1 MNTKI
6 TTSHHSKPAYIYVRQ
21 STPGQVLHHRES
33 TERQYAQQEKAVAL
47 GWSATAIRVLDRDLG
62 RSGTQMTGREDF
74 KTLVADVS
82 MGYVGAVFALEVSRL
97 ARSNLDWHRL
107 LELCALTHT
116 LVIDA
121 DGCYDPGDFND
132 GLLLGLKG
140 TMAQAELHFL
150 RGRLLGGKL
159 NKAQKGEL
167 RFPLPVGLCYD
178 DQGHIA
184 PDPDEEVRGAVQL
197 VFQLFRETGSAYAVV
212 QHFARTGLSF
222 PKRAYGGAW
231 AGKLIWG
238 RLSHGRVLSLIKNPS
253 FAGVYVFGRYQYQK
267 TITADGEIRQQ
278 MRAVA
283 MPDWRVNLCD
293 HHDGYITVEEFE
305 QNLKRLEQNRTN
317 GEGTVLS
324 GPAREGLALLQGIL
338 LCGGCG
344 RALTV
349 RYQGNGGIYPTY
361 LCSWKRREGLATK
374 DCISVR
380 SQLLDNAVS
389 EEMFKALKP
398 AELQLALAAMN
409 ELEQR
414 DQSIMHQWQMRVE
427 RADYEAALAERRYEE
442 SDPSNRLVTGTL
454 ERRWNEALI
463 RLEQIKAE
471 AAQFHNRHVR
481 VATAEQKAKI
491 LALARDLPRLWR
503 APTTLAKDRKRIL
516 RLLIRDITVERLLAQ
531 RQLIL
536 HIRWEG
542 GACTDTTVQLP
553 APMAER
559 IRYPA
564 EVVQLVHELTLRLSD
579 PQIVAHM
586 NNNSLTSPHGKPFTL
601 AMIKWIRHRYDI
613 PSVSFK
619 RADEMTVRQ
628 AAENFGVS
636 IHVIYY
642 WIKRNVVTARQVD
655 GRGPWWLTIDP
666 NKDAELRECVRNS
679 KHLHIYDSNSLL

>member
-1 MNTKI
+1 
-6 TTSHHSKPAYIYVRQ
+6 
-21 STPGQVLHHRES
+21 
-33 TERQYAQQEKAVAL
+33 
-47 GWSATAIRVLDRDLG
+47 
-62 RSGTQMTGREDF
+62 
-74 KTLVADVS
+74 
-82 MGYVGAVFALEVSRL
+82 
-97 ARSNLDWHRL
+97 
-107 LELCALTHT
+107 
-116 LVIDA
+116 
-121 DGCYDPGDFND
+121 
-132 GLLLGLKG
+132 
-140 TMAQAELHFL
+140 
-150 RGRLLGGKL
+150 
-159 NKAQKGEL
+159 
-167 RFPLPVGLCYD
+167 
-178 DQGHIA
+178 
-184 PDPDEEVRGAVQL
+184 
-197 VFQLFRETGSAYAVV
+197 
-212 QHFARTGLSF
+212 
-222 PKRAYGGAW
+222 
-231 AGKLIWG
+231 
-238 RLSHGRVLSLIKNPS
+238 
-253 FAGVYVFGRYQYQK
+253 
-267 TITADGEIRQQ
+267 
-278 MRAVA
+278 
-283 MPDWRVNLCD
+283 
-293 HHDGYITVEEFE
+293 
-305 QNLKRLEQNRTN
+305 
-317 GEGTVLS
+317 
-324 GPAREGLALLQGIL
+324 
-338 LCGGCG
+338 
-344 RALTV
+344 
-349 RYQGNGGIYPTY
+349 
-361 LCSWKRREGLATK
+361 LATK

-389 EEMFKALKP
+389 EELFKALKP

-536 HIRWEG
+536 HIRWDG

-564 EVVQLVHELTLRLSD
+564 EVVQLVRELTLRLSD

-642 WIKRNVVTARQVD
+642 WINRNVVTARQVD

-679 KHLHIYDSNSLL
+679 KHLHIHDSNSLL

>member
-1 MNTKI
+1 M
-6 TTSHHSKPAYIYVRQ
+6 
-21 STPGQVLHHRES
+21 
-33 TERQYAQQEKAVAL
+33 
-47 GWSATAIRVLDRDLG
+47 
-62 RSGTQMTGREDF
+62 
-74 KTLVADVS
+74 
-82 MGYVGAVFALEVSRL
+82 
-97 ARSNLDWHRL
+97 
-107 LELCALTHT
+107 
-116 LVIDA
+116 
-121 DGCYDPGDFND
+121 
-132 GLLLGLKG
+132 
-140 TMAQAELHFL
+140 
-150 RGRLLGGKL
+150 
-159 NKAQKGEL
+159 
-167 RFPLPVGLCYD
+167 
-178 DQGHIA
+178 
-184 PDPDEEVRGAVQL
+184 
-197 VFQLFRETGSAYAVV
+197 
-212 QHFARTGLSF
+212 
-222 PKRAYGGAW
+222 
-231 AGKLIWG
+231 
-238 RLSHGRVLSLIKNPS
+238 
-253 FAGVYVFGRYQYQK
+253 
-267 TITADGEIRQQ
+267 
-278 MRAVA
+278 
-283 MPDWRVNLCD
+283 
-293 HHDGYITVEEFE
+293 
-305 QNLKRLEQNRTN
+305 
-317 GEGTVLS
+317 
-324 GPAREGLALLQGIL
+324 L

-389 EEMFKALKP
+389 EELFKALKP

-536 HIRWEG
+536 HIRWDG

-564 EVVQLVHELTLRLSD
+564 EVVQLVRELTLRLSD

-642 WIKRNVVTARQVD
+642 WINRNVVTARQVD

-679 KHLHIYDSNSLL
+679 KHLHIHDSNSLL